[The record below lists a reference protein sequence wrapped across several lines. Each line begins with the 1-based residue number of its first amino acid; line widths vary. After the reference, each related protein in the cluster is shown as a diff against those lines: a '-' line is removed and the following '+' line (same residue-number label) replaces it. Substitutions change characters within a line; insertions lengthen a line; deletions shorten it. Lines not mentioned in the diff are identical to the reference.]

1 MGNMLANPNKE
12 DLAFVGEL
20 FNAGKVRA
28 VIEKRFTLSQVPE
41 ALQYVNEG
49 HAQGKLIITVKA

>member
-1 MGNMLANPNKE
+1 MLANPNKE